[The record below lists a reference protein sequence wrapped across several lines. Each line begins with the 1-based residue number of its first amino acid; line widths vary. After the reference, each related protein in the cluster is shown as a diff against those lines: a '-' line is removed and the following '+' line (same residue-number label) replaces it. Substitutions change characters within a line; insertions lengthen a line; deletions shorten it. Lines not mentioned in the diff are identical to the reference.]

1 MNAQKTTRFAGCR
14 MLALASIAGAAM
26 ALSACDRN
34 ETPEW
39 KTEAPATSSPQ
50 SPSPDAGIGT
60 GATGPN
66 TTDGGKF
73 INGPTTGSGVET
85 GPVPIPGTDGAGTGG
100 TGTAGTDAG
109 TSPGS
114 ANSTPAGDGTSPGPG
129 NASPQGT
136 TGTTGNTAR

>member
-1 MNAQKTTRFAGCR
+1 MNATKTTPLAGCR
-14 MLALASIAGAAM
+14 MLALASIVGAAM

-34 ETPEW
+34 ETPNW
-39 KTEAPATSSPQ
+39 KTEAPQTGTQQ
-50 SPSPDAGIGT
+50 SPSPDAGTGT
-60 GATGPN
+60 GTNATGSD

-85 GPVPIPGTDGAGTGG
+85 GPVPIPGTTGAGTGG

-114 ANSTPAGDGTSPGPG
+114 ANSTPAGDGTSPGSGGMPG
-129 NASPQGT
+129 SG
-136 TGTTGNTAR
+136 TGNTAR